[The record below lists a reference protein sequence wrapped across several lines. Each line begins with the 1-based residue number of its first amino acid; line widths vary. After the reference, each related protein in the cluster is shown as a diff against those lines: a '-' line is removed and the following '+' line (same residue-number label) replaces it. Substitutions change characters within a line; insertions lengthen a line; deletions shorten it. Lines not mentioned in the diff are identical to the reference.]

1 MPSASR
7 LGDSIAGT
15 TAGEHSGHPTAHSPL
30 PITGN
35 ISGNCSGDVFVNG
48 KPAAYVGSITTE
60 RDACCGSSLGSVGSG
75 SGSVF
80 INGKPAARVGDSLN
94 ATMAAGRSPAAAGM
108 SLLEDNPW
116 KTTQ

>member
-15 TAGEHSGHPTAHSPL
+15 TAGEHSGHPTAHSQL

-48 KPAAYVGSITTE
+48 QPAAYVGSITTE

-94 ATMAAGRSPAAAGM
+94 AHNGSGQITGGSGDASFGG
-108 SLLEDNPW
+108 
-116 KTTQ
+116 

>member
-7 LGDSIAGT
+7 LGDSIADT

-94 ATMAAGRSPAAAGM
+94 AHNGSGQIAGGSGDV
-108 SLLEDNPW
+108 SFGG
-116 KTTQ
+116 